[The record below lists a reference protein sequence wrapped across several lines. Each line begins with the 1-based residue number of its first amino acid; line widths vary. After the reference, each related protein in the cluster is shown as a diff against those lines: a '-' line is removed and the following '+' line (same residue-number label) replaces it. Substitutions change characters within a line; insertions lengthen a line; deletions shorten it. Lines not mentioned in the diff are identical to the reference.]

1 MIRLNLAKRR
11 TISLVAIAVLLVL
24 LPLVAAFKV
33 PDNPGDD
40 FAFDST
46 ATLSEATRH
55 TIRETNRQI
64 ASTGAQ
70 VVVAMIPTLGTDSI
84 EDAAL
89 EIFRTWGIGSRD
101 KNNGILL
108 LVAKEDRKLR
118 IEVGY
123 GLEGAITDATAGRI
137 LRDIIAPRFK
147 EDDYDGGVLDGFN
160 AIITLI
166 AEEYD
171 LEIDAEGYVRHE
183 LPEEESSE
191 KGFDRS
197 YLIYIVI
204 FIVIALIAIISSRRG
219 SFGGGRYYGGDDS
232 DDSDD
237 RWSGGGGGSSGGG
250 FGGGSSGGGGASGGW

>member
-1 MIRLNLAKRR
+1 MI
-11 TISLVAIAVLLVL
+11 AIAVLLVL
-24 LPLVAAFKV
+24 LSLSMAFKV

-40 FAFDST
+40 FALDLT
-46 ATLSEATRH
+46 GTLSEETRR

-70 VVVAMIPTLGTDSI
+70 VVVAMIPTLGDDSI

-108 LVAKEDRKLR
+108 LIAKDDRKLR

-137 LRDIIAPRFK
+137 IRDIIAPRFK
-147 EDDYDGGVLDGFN
+147 QDDYDGGVLDGFN

-171 LEIDAEGYVRHE
+171 LEIDAEGYVRQE
-183 LPEEESSE
+183 LPEGDSGFVGSE
-191 KGFDRS
+191 LFY
-197 YLIYIVI
+197 YLLIFVVIIVVVSI
-204 FIVIALIAIISSRRG
+204 FGRRISS
-219 SFGGGRYYGGDDS
+219 GGGGGYYGGGS
-232 DDSDD
+232 SGSS
-237 RWSGGGGGSSGGG
+237 WSGGGGGSSGGGG

>member
-1 MIRLNLAKRR
+1 MTQLTLAKRR
-11 TISLVAIAVLLVL
+11 TTSLIAIAVLLVL
-24 LPLVAAFKV
+24 LSLSMAFKV

-40 FAFDST
+40 FAFDLT
-46 ATLSEATRH
+46 GTLSEETRR

-70 VVVAMIPTLGTDSI
+70 VVVAMIPTLGDDSI

-108 LVAKEDRKLR
+108 LIAKDDRKLR

-137 LRDIIAPRFK
+137 IRDIIAPRFK
-147 EDDYDGGVLDGFN
+147 QDDYDGGVLDGFN

-171 LEIDAEGYVRHE
+171 LEIDAEGYVRQE
-183 LPEEESSE
+183 LPEGDSGFVGSE
-191 KGFDRS
+191 LFY
-197 YLIYIVI
+197 YLLIFVVIIVVVSI
-204 FIVIALIAIISSRRG
+204 FGRRISS
-219 SFGGGRYYGGDDS
+219 GGGGGYYGGGS
-232 DDSDD
+232 SGSS
-237 RWSGGGGGSSGGG
+237 WSGGGGGSSGGGG